1 MRALGYDAC
10 VACEEAVVFQVLLV
24 LGVDLDECACYREA
38 QSLALAG
45 EAAAVEI
52 GLDVIFLGNVE
63 QLEGLL
69 YDILQ
74 YA

>member
-1 MRALGYDAC
+1 MRALGRPGFLRSTTRASR
-10 VACEEAVVFQVLLV
+10 VRKPV

>member
-1 MRALGYDAC
+1 MRALGRPGFLRSTTRASR
-10 VACEEAVVFQVLLV
+10 VRKP
-24 LGVDLDECACYREA
+24 CYREA
-38 QSLALAG
+38 QSLALAC